1 MARPDSPD
9 VPGRMGDRHDRHP
22 VTDHEHSDARRLAED
37 FDLYAHKARHSADST
52 DAERWH
58 RCAERAQKIIV
69 AAQALASDTEPGEI
83 AEMMAL
89 MSGNPVE
96 VLRRLVVTFGV
107 EQVEDA
113 LAEVWEGGRG

>member
-1 MARPDSPD
+1 
-9 VPGRMGDRHDRHP
+9 V
-22 VTDHEHSDARRLAED
+22 DHEHSDARRLAED
-37 FDLYAHKARHSADST
+37 FDLYAHKARNSPDST

-58 RCAERAQKIIV
+58 RCAERSQKIIV
-69 AAQALASDTEPGEI
+69 AAQALATEMTPGEI
-83 AEMMAL
+83 SEIIAL

-113 LAEVWEGGRG
+113 LAEVREGGEE